1 MNPKHPQNDTCDL
14 TPATQMEA
22 EERALVQDDRCDDY
36 LARQAAV
43 AEQQDAPATPLQPQD
58 QIQPQVT
65 VNTRHLSTS
74 HAPTSADEM
83 EAEERELVIEN
94 SVDDVL
100 TYAQQPLSDEEIRAR
115 ALTREADIRPQA
127 EDGTAC

>member
-43 AEQQDAPATPLQPQD
+43 AEQQDAPATPLPPQD
-58 QIQPQVT
+58 TIRPQVT
-65 VNTRHLSTS
+65 VNTESLSAC

-94 SVDDVL
+94 SVDDAL
-100 TYAQQPLSDEEIRAR
+100 TYAQKRISDAEIRAR
-115 ALTREADIRPQA
+115 AITRESEIRPNP
-127 EDGTAC
+127 EDISAC

>member
-14 TPATQMEA
+14 TPATQVEA
-22 EERALVQDDRCDDY
+22 EERALVQDDRCDVY

-43 AEQQDAPATPLQPQD
+43 AEQQDAPATPLPPQD
-58 QIQPQVT
+58 TIRPQVT
-65 VNTRHLSTS
+65 VNTESLSAC

>member
-43 AEQQDAPATPLQPQD
+43 AEQQDAPATPLPPQD
-58 QIQPQVT
+58 TIRPQVT
-65 VNTRHLSTS
+65 VNTESLSAC

-100 TYAQQPLSDEEIRAR
+100 TYAQQPLSDAEIRAR

>member
-1 MNPKHPQNDTCDL
+1 MNPTHPHTDTCDL

-43 AEQQDAPATPLQPQD
+43 AEQQDAPATPLPPQD
-58 QIQPQVT
+58 TIRPQVT
-65 VNTRHLSTS
+65 VNTESLSAC

-94 SVDDVL
+94 SVDDVV

-127 EDGTAC
+127 EDGTSC

>member
-43 AEQQDAPATPLQPQD
+43 AEQQDAPATPLPPQD
-58 QIQPQVT
+58 TIRPQVT
-65 VNTRHLSTS
+65 VNTESLSAC

-127 EDGTAC
+127 EDGTAY

>member
-43 AEQQDAPATPLQPQD
+43 AEQQDAPATPLPPQD
-58 QIQPQVT
+58 TIRPQVT
-65 VNTRHLSTS
+65 VNTESLSAC

-127 EDGTAC
+127 EDGTSC

>member
-43 AEQQDAPATPLQPQD
+43 AEQQDAPATPLPPQD
-58 QIQPQVT
+58 TIRPQVT
-65 VNTRHLSTS
+65 VNTESLSAC
-74 HAPTSADEM
+74 HAPTSADEL
-83 EAEERELVIEN
+83 EAEERDLVIEN

>member
-43 AEQQDAPATPLQPQD
+43 AEQQDAPATPLPPQD
-58 QIQPQVT
+58 TIRPQVT
-65 VNTRHLSTS
+65 VNTESLSAC
-74 HAPTSADEM
+74 HAPTSADDM

>member
-43 AEQQDAPATPLQPQD
+43 AEQQDAPATPLPPQD
-58 QIQPQVT
+58 TIRPQVT
-65 VNTRHLSTS
+65 VNTESLSAC

>member
-36 LARQAAV
+36 LTRQAAV
-43 AEQQDAPATPLQPQD
+43 AEQQDAPATPLPPQD
-58 QIQPQVT
+58 TIRPQVT
-65 VNTRHLSTS
+65 VNTESLSAC

>member
-43 AEQQDAPATPLQPQD
+43 AEQQDAPATPLPPQD
-58 QIQPQVT
+58 TIRPQVT
-65 VNTRHLSTS
+65 VNTESLSAC

-115 ALTREADIRPQA
+115 APA
-127 EDGTAC
+127 